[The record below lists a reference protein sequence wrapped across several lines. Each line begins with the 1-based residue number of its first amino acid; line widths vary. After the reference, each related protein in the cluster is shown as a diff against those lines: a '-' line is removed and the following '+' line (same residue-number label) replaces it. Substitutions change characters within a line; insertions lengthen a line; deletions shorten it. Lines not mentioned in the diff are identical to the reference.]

1 MKVALYVERRLDI
14 SFVKDQTRQKVMGDG
29 IYQSNVGRS
38 AGANASGCKGVAR
51 TQDVG
56 FPARIAHV
64 RNYACA
70 SKVKK
75 HV

>member
-1 MKVALYVERRLDI
+1 
-14 SFVKDQTRQKVMGDG
+14 MGDG